1 MKILISTIEGLED
14 IALKELKTL
23 VKLKEV
29 KLQIKG
35 KLIIEVKDI
44 NDYFKV
50 CYLSRSINQ
59 ANILLQKFNFKTA
72 DNIFNKVKD
81 LNIELKDSF
90 KVSCNRLGNH
100 DFNSQFIAAKS
111 ANILKEK
118 YNKNPDLK
126 TPETIIQ
133 IDIINSTCLISLN
146 LIKERLSKRFYKIK
160 TSLHDINST
169 IAYSL
174 LQLSK
179 YEANK
184 SLLTL
189 YSGNST
195 IAIEAALFANN
206 IPINQLNNSII
217 PDKIKQHKKA
227 NKKLTIYSVD
237 DKSFNIHNSRVNAKV
252 ANVEDKIKFFNSL
265 NTKDKFNIIIANIP
279 VPSNR
284 VPEIKIAE
292 EYNYLLREI
301 KKLSKK
307 NSIILFLTSKTSL
320 ITKKAKEYK
329 FKIKAIKKLKV
340 GDLDYTICSLKIN

>member
-1 MKILISTIEGLED
+1 MKILISTVEGLED
-14 IALKELKTL
+14 IALKELKKL
-23 VKLKEV
+23 VKLKEI
-29 KLQIKG
+29 KLPIKT

-44 NDYFKV
+44 NDYYKI

-59 ANILLQKFNFKTA
+59 ANILLTKFNFKTP
-72 DNIFNKVKD
+72 DDIFNKIKD
-81 LNIELKDSF
+81 LSIELKDTF
-90 KVSCNRLGNH
+90 KVSCIRHGSH

-111 ANILKEK
+111 ANILREK

-126 TPETIIQ
+126 NPETIIQ
-133 IDIINSTCLISLN
+133 MDIINSTCLISLD

-169 IAYSL
+169 IAFAL
-174 LQLSK
+174 LSLSK
-179 YEANK
+179 YKSNK

-195 IAIEAALFANN
+195 ISIEAALLANN

-217 PDKIKQHKKA
+217 PDTIKQHKKD
-227 NKKLTIYSVD
+227 NKKLTIYSID
-237 DKSFNIHNSRVNAKV
+237 DKSFNIHNSRVNAKI
-252 ANVEDKIKFFNSL
+252 ANVEDKIKFYTSL
-265 NTKDKFNIIIANIP
+265 NIKDKFDIILANIP

-292 EYNYLLREI
+292 EYNYLFREI

-307 NSIILFLTSKTSL
+307 NTTILFLTSKTSL